1 MPLRSKVPPVILL
14 VLLALS
20 SSLTAQDS
28 ELYQA
33 RRKALLEKLNSAAA
47 LVPAAWEQELTTYRQ
62 GNNFYYLTGVE
73 QPDLLLM
80 LSPEAR
86 NPETLYLPGRNPTE
100 GSLSEAWIGEK
111 LGPGKQ
117 TRDLTGIARAADRNL
132 FPREFAGVSTTIDL
146 LYFDFKPSVLDG
158 PVSEAEVLLNE
169 LRRRY
174 PHLKILP
181 LSTLIDPMRMV
192 KDSVEI
198 RLLERAIEITGRSLE
213 ETIPAIKPG
222 MFEYEVEALIEY
234 GFHRR
239 GGQRPGF
246 PSIVG
251 GGPNSVILHYNTN
264 RRRIEPGDMVLMDVG
279 AEFDYYTADITRT
292 VPANGKFDARQ
303 REIYKLVLKAQEAAI
318 QAVKPGVTMAQVH
331 KAAREV
337 IRKAGYGDY
346 FTHYIGHFLG
356 MDVHDVG
363 SREILL
369 KPGMVVTVEPG
380 IYLSEEA
387 LGIRIED
394 DVLVTAEGCRV
405 LSASIPKSIAR
416 IESLMGEK

>member
-1 MPLRSKVPPVILL
+1 MMHRSKVPPVILF
-14 VLLALS
+14 VLLSFSL
-20 SSLTAQDS
+20 SLTAQDS
-28 ELYQA
+28 EFYRA

-47 LVPAAWEQELTTYRQ
+47 LVPASWEEELATYRQ
-62 GNNFYYLTGVE
+62 SNNFYYLTGVE
-73 QPDLLLM
+73 QPDLLLL
-80 LSPEAR
+80 LSPKAR
-86 NPETLYLPGRNPTE
+86 NPETLYLPTRNLRE
-100 GSLSEAWIGEK
+100 GSLSEAWVGEK

-117 TRDLTGIARAADRNL
+117 TRALTGIARAVDRNL
-132 FPREFAGVSTTIDL
+132 FSREFAGFSAKIDL
-146 LYFDFKPSVLDG
+146 LYFDFKPSVLNG
-158 PVSEAEVLLNE
+158 PLSAAEVLLNE
-169 LRRRY
+169 IRQRY

-234 GFHRR
+234 GFQRR
-239 GGQRPGF
+239 GSQRPGF

-251 GGPNSVILHYNTN
+251 SGPNSVTLHYNTN

-292 VPANGKFDARQ
+292 VPADGKFNARQ
-303 REIYKLVLKAQEAAI
+303 RDIYKLVLKAQEAAI
-318 QAVKPGVTMAQVH
+318 QAVKPGVTLAQVH
-331 KAAREV
+331 QAALEV
-337 IRKAGYGDY
+337 IKKAGYGDY
-346 FTHYIGHFLG
+346 FIHYIGHFLG
-356 MDVHDVG
+356 MDVHDVN
-363 SREILL
+363 SRDKPLE
-369 KPGMVVTVEPG
+369 PGMVITVEPG

-394 DVLVTAEGCRV
+394 DILVTAEGCRV
-405 LSASIPKSIAR
+405 LSESIPKSIAQ